1 MSSHT
6 SETSLPENLSE
17 KTDVAR
23 DPEHGLS
30 RDDASAKKEVDD
42 TLPDPFAV
50 TTLSPEE
57 NPKNLSGLRKWAI
70 VITICSG
77 ALCAT
82 CASSMAAFAEAGV
95 SHDLHVGKEVSILGI
110 TLFVL
115 GLGLGPLLVGP
126 LSEVHGRNIIYRTSY
141 GLFFAFSW
149 AVAFPPHIAV
159 YLIFRFLTGFCSAA
173 FLSVAGGSVSDLY
186 ENDKLAT
193 PMAVFTISPFIG
205 PVIGPVAAGYV
216 FSHYSLRE
224 KLTRYLSL

>member
-17 KTDVAR
+17 KTDVVR

-82 CASSMAAFAEAGV
+82 CASSMVCFSLSCFCVRQSDTICVQAAFAEAGV

-115 GLGLGPLLVGP
+115 GLGKFKRKTVNEAP
-126 LSEVHGRNIIYRTSY
+126 
-141 GLFFAFSW
+141 
-149 AVAFPPHIAV
+149 
-159 YLIFRFLTGFCSAA
+159 
-173 FLSVAGGSVSDLY
+173 
-186 ENDKLAT
+186 
-193 PMAVFTISPFIG
+193 
-205 PVIGPVAAGYV
+205 
-216 FSHYSLRE
+216 
-224 KLTRYLSL
+224 